1 MNTHRIGTVATD
13 TFKITQSVFVEYGKL
28 IIAAVAVLFFGVSRL
43 NIEWQT
49 KKWIF
54 IILGA
59 LLAVSIVGVCVI
71 FFRKYQRVAVVTDF
85 LLLLLIVCL
94 SSVGPALLLGREFQI
109 LLLKIGAILFF
120 SLLPGLLYL
129 QFIVVKGKT
138 LREEYVLNLFR
149 LHIDDYAT
157 LPEPPRASIF
167 HACWSSSWKRRGQSP
182 KPSATRDNLY
192 LRKFEGLYGA
202 AITRTLL
209 DSSTNDEP
217 VPIRPEGGGRFRGEN
232 LLPVISTTLLLSVCW
247 ALVLQPEAVFNWT
260 RLPSTFALNNKP
272 LIPGEALRFGFVG
285 AYFFILQ
292 MLVRRYFQDDLKTS
306 AYINALNRIILVIL
320 LVTALNIVW
329 PASWPVQQQYAF
341 AFLIGIFPQI
351 GVRAIQSLVTIPLR
365 YLIPSL
371 KTDYP
376 LSDLDGLNIWYESRL
391 LEESIEDMQNLA
403 KANLVDVILR
413 TRIPVDRLVDWIDQA
428 HLYLHIPKANRS
440 ELRRRG
446 IRAATGLERFVKNQ
460 KQHEALPVEH
470 NGDNGQPSEEM
481 AKLNK
486 EAEENKPGNARLTL
500 SELESIANILANE
513 PNLYHV
519 REWKAF
525 AYLLDQLEKKSEPMS
540 SIPKLLHK
548 APVSLPE
555 PAPASLPGVE

>member
-54 IILGA
+54 IILGS
-59 LLAVSIVGVCVI
+59 LFAVSIVGVCVI

-217 VPIRPEGGGRFRGEN
+217 VPIRPAGGG
-232 LLPVISTTLLLSVCW
+232 
-247 ALVLQPEAVFNWT
+247 
-260 RLPSTFALNNKP
+260 
-272 LIPGEALRFGFVG
+272 
-285 AYFFILQ
+285 
-292 MLVRRYFQDDLKTS
+292 
-306 AYINALNRIILVIL
+306 
-320 LVTALNIVW
+320 
-329 PASWPVQQQYAF
+329 
-341 AFLIGIFPQI
+341 
-351 GVRAIQSLVTIPLR
+351 
-365 YLIPSL
+365 
-371 KTDYP
+371 
-376 LSDLDGLNIWYESRL
+376 
-391 LEESIEDMQNLA
+391 
-403 KANLVDVILR
+403 
-413 TRIPVDRLVDWIDQA
+413 
-428 HLYLHIPKANRS
+428 
-440 ELRRRG
+440 
-446 IRAATGLERFVKNQ
+446 
-460 KQHEALPVEH
+460 
-470 NGDNGQPSEEM
+470 
-481 AKLNK
+481 
-486 EAEENKPGNARLTL
+486 
-500 SELESIANILANE
+500 
-513 PNLYHV
+513 
-519 REWKAF
+519 
-525 AYLLDQLEKKSEPMS
+525 
-540 SIPKLLHK
+540 
-548 APVSLPE
+548 
-555 PAPASLPGVE
+555 